1 MNRPVGLGI
10 NRGMREVLLQG
21 VVPEVPDEVTFEL
34 RPEAWKAREAMLHLR
49 GGRGVGEL
57 GVGKTRQRVKGFGGE
72 SMGLGYGYGRLHGGV
87 ELSQALKPEDEV
99 PGQRGGVLEGPGLNG
114 EGLLFSVIQV
124 ADP

>member
-72 SMGLGYGYGRLHGGV
+72 SMGLGWRGMAGFMEEA

-99 PGQRGGVLEGPGLNG
+99 PGQRGGVLR
-114 EGLLFSVIQV
+114 
-124 ADP
+124 DPV